1 MPNPIPTNKPGI
13 EPKRPPK
20 AINVTG
26 LCKLSSTS
34 PNYINVSWT
43 VEVGRGYTV
52 SVYFVEKL
60 SSQDLLQKLKS
71 KGNYY
76 LITLQSHLWL
86 NILHSNEK
94 LKFIHSFISGQR
106 HPDYTRAVI
115 KDKLNDVDNE
125 IATTS
130 CKVSLACPLGK
141 IDGYNQGSPT

>member
-71 KGNYY
+71 KGKGYC
-76 LITLQSHLWL
+76 IRFVVG
-86 NILHSNEK
+86 
-94 LKFIHSFISGQR
+94 LKQF
-106 HPDYTRAVI
+106 
-115 KDKLNDVDNE
+115 
-125 IATTS
+125 
-130 CKVSLACPLGK
+130 
-141 IDGYNQGSPT
+141 